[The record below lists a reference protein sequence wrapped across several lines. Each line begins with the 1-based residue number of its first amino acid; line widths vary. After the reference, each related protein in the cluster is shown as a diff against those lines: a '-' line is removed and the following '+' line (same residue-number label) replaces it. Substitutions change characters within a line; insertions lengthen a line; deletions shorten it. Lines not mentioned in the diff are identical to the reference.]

1 MRKSKNLL
9 DFEKAYSAYNAALLR
24 FYISY
29 RDKEKAIENMHDMAH
44 EVERANERSCNA
56 YGVLSPAEKK
66 MKRETP

>member
-9 DFEKAYSAYNAALLR
+9 DFEKTRSLYKAALVR

-29 RDKEKAIENMHDMAH
+29 RDKEKATKNMHDMAD
-44 EVERANERSCNA
+44 EVKVANERSCIA

-66 MKRETP
+66 KVK

>member
-29 RDKEKAIENMHDMAH
+29 RDKEKAIENMHDMAD
-44 EVERANERSCNA
+44 EVKVANERSCIA
-56 YGVLSPAEKK
+56 YGVLSPDEKK
-66 MKRETP
+66 KVK